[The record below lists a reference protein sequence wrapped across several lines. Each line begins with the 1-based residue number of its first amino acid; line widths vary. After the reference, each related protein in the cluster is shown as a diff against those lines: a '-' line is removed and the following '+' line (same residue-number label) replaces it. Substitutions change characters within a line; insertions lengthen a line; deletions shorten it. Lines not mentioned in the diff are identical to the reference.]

1 MMKKICPDKR
11 LEGKV
16 WTQMLKAIEHFSLIK
31 KGDRVIVAVS
41 GGKDSLT
48 MLYFL
53 HLFKKR
59 NILDFDLVAVHII
72 TNVSLEKLT
81 YKPHDVEKICKEIG
95 VKYEAAGVDLSNPK
109 YNKKGYTDCY
119 WCSTQKRRLLFA
131 AAEKHKCNK
140 IAFGHHKDDIVI
152 TNFMNAFYLSNL
164 ETMKINHSFFDGKYH
179 IIRPLC
185 FLREKDIERYARIM
199 EIPATCN
206 CCRVARDGRREQVTE
221 IVHNLE
227 KSIPEIV
234 ESVFWAFV
242 KNNDPTQSKKI
253 MTQLIQPNKNHC
265 ETNSCR

>member
-1 MMKKICPDKR
+1 MLKICPDKK
-11 LEGKV
+11 LEAKL
-16 WTQMLKAIEHFSLIK
+16 WSEILNAIKRFKMIEA
-31 KGDRVIVAVS
+31 GDRAIVAVS

-48 MLYFL
+48 MLHFL

-59 NILDFDLVAVHII
+59 NVLDFDFVAVHVV
-72 TNVSLEKLT
+72 TDVSLEKEA
-81 YKPHDVEKICKEIG
+81 YKPKDVENIFKEMGIP
-95 VKYEAAGVDLSNPK
+95 YEIPRVDLSNPK

-119 WCSTQKRRLLFA
+119 WCSTQKRRLMFA

-164 ETMKINHSFFDGKYH
+164 QTMRVNHPFFEGKYN

-185 FLREKDIERYARIM
+185 FLREKDIIKYAKIM

-221 IVHNLE
+221 ILHNLE
-227 KSIPEIV
+227 KEIPEVV
-234 ESVFWAFV
+234 ESCFWAFA
-242 KNNDPTQSKKI
+242 KNNEKI
-253 MTQLIQPNKNHC
+253 NA
-265 ETNSCR
+265 